1 MSKKNDLEHTSTT
14 LGSQNMKSS
23 QRMVSV
29 VEPYELP
36 EGWTWCRLGDF
47 INIFRGV
54 SYKKNDAHN
63 EKQENDCLII
73 RGGNID
79 EGCINLNSDNV
90 FVNKSLVSENQIIKK
105 NDVIIVTSTGSIKVI
120 GRAGVSASDYE
131 DVAFGAFLTLARPNE
146 KANKSFVNQ
155 YFQSSLYRER
165 IRQLASG
172 VNINNIRIEYITE
185 SPFPLPPTFA
195 EQQRIVNRIE
205 SMFAKLDEAKE
216 KAQNVVDGFETRKV
230 AILHKA
236 FTGELTTKWRKENGI
251 EKNKELD
258 FIYNFAQTLSKK
270 DMTNITDFQKQAYDY
285 VLSDGAVWKKCCIGA
300 IGVITNGSTPSRKEA
315 SFWNGNIPWV
325 SSGEVAN
332 NIIESTNEM
341 ISEEGFNNSSV
352 KKLPIG
358 TVLIAMIGEGKTRG
372 QTSVLNIE
380 ATTNQNIA
388 AIIINHGHVESKFL
402 WYWLQKEYKNNR
414 TAGNGSGPQALN
426 CQKVRELPFILPT
439 LPEQVEIVRILDII
453 IEKENKA
460 KQAAEAVLEQI
471 DLLKKSI
478 LARAFRG
485 EL

>member
-1 MSKKNDLEHTSTT
+1 
-14 LGSQNMKSS
+14 MKGIEEK
-23 QRMVSV
+23 QI
-29 VEPYELP
+29 EAPYELP
-36 EGWTWCRLGDF
+36 EGWKWCRLGDVADCLDGF
-47 INIFRGV
+47 RKPINATERAGRTGNVPYYGATGQVGWIDDFLTNEELVLLGEDGAPFLDLIKEKAYLISGKAWVNNHAHILRSKYGEIGNRYLLNYLNIFNYSG
-54 SYKKNDAHN
+54 Y
-63 EKQENDCLII
+63 
-73 RGGNID
+73 
-79 EGCINLNSDNV
+79 
-90 FVNKSLVSENQIIKK
+90 VNGTTRLK
-105 NDVIIVTSTGSIKVI
+105 
-120 GRAGVSASDYE
+120 
-131 DVAFGAFLTLARPNE
+131 LTQGEML
-146 KANKSFVNQ
+146 K
-155 YFQSSLYRER
+155 
-165 IRQLASG
+165 I
-172 VNINNIRIEYITE
+172 
-185 SPFPLPPTFA
+185 PFPLPPTLA

-216 KAQNVVDGFETRKV
+216 KAQNVVDGFETRKA

-236 FTGELTTKWRKENGI
+236 FTGELTANWRKENGI

-332 NIIESTNEM
+332 NTIESTNEM

-439 LPEQVEIVRILDII
+439 LPEQVEIVRILEII

>member
-1 MSKKNDLEHTSTT
+1 MKSEIEHTSTM

-36 EGWTWCRLGDF
+36 EGWKWVRQNEVCKLTDGEKRTGTEFPYFEVKYLRGKKEKDF
-47 INIFRGV
+47 V
-54 SYKKNDAHN
+54 
-63 EKQENDCLII
+63 
-73 RGGNID
+73 
-79 EGCINLNSDNV
+79 
-90 FVNKSLVSENQIIKK
+90 
-105 NDVIIVTSTGSIKVI
+105 STGKFIKAGTKVI
-120 GRAGVSASDYE
+120 LVDGENSGEVFTVPE
-131 DVAFGAFLTLARPNE
+131 DGFMGSTFKALEISNVNE
-146 KANKSFVNQ
+146 NYLQ
-155 YFQSSLYRER
+155 YFIHTKKDLYR
-165 IRQLASG
+165 
-172 VNINNIRIEYITE
+172 NNKKGSAIPHLDKKLFFTM
-185 SPFPLPPTFA
+185 PFPLPPTLA

-236 FTGELTTKWRKENGI
+236 FTGELTAKWRKENGI

-332 NIIESTNEM
+332 NTIESTNEM